1 MKNLEGCPTMKPKLR
16 PNAVPDIPLTQ
27 PTTAEPRPPIPKR
40 GGYEKRR
47 QAEILQLAND
57 NYKRDTEC
65 VQLQVP
71 DSTTEP
77 ELPTSN
83 VTEKNTSKVTMV
95 TKTTP
100 PPSLK
105 AVKHKKSQSYLRPQQ
120 RTRKHQ
126 TDLKITQPSATYS
139 TIATQTDDDITK
151 CTCASIV
158 TTTTNINSAQNSDDD
173 EVFSHADSDEEYQP
187 SDDDQSSDDDGDDNG
202 EHKNYRLNAKATTEE
217 QKQFLVSESAL
228 AELLS
233 VCRYCSS
240 EAVPVIQVSKGTLIV
255 TNSICVNGHLSI
267 RKSQSS
273 HNNLPWSNLMTAT
286 AIMLS
291 GCNATSVLRIF
302 DHLNVRMFSMRTY
315 NRLQSLYVSP
325 APTMAWD
332 AEQSSLLEQL
342 RGSDVILPSMDLQ
355 TKKILDF
362 QLIQSNEVKGSTHM
376 ELEGI
381 KRALEFLKD
390 YVNIKEVVTDR
401 HSSIKKYMRISQCDK
416 KHLFDV
422 WRVAKGVSKK
432 SEAAAKKSGGKDIRP
447 WIKSIVNHIYWISSS
462 CGMDGD
468 LKAAKWLSIMN
479 HMCNKHEGHSS
490 IYPKSDHG
498 ELSQDRLVEG
508 SVPYKKMKA
517 VVESKYLLTD
527 VPKLSP
533 VYQTYALEVFHSVM
547 NNFAPKSTHFFYS
560 SMLARL
566 CVAALHYN
574 ENCNR
579 DRAYTKDGVQ
589 CFSMVYPKAKK
600 GKEAVVKSRPSP
612 ATYDYVLLIKQAVVS
627 RKEDDCS
634 SYSNTAGDVQILQNH
649 FPVSL
654 TQTFEPFQKADL
666 IERHRSRC
674 QR

>member
-27 PTTAEPRPPIPKR
+27 PTTAEPKPALPKR
-40 GGYEKRR
+40 GAFEKRR
-47 QAEILQLAND
+47 KAEILQLAYD
-57 NYKRDTEC
+57 NYERETEC

-71 DSTTEP
+71 DSTTTPEPEP

-83 VTEKNTSKVTMV
+83 VTENNTSKVTMV
-95 TKTTP
+95 TQTTP
-100 PPSLK
+100 PPSPK
-105 AVKHKKSQSYLRPQQ
+105 VVKHKKSQSYLRPQQ

-151 CTCASIV
+151 CTCASTLP
-158 TTTTNINSAQNSDDD
+158 TTTHTTSAQNSDDD
-173 EVFSHADSDEEYQP
+173 EVSSHADSDEDYQP
-187 SDDDQSSDDDGDDNG
+187 SDDDQSSDADADDMND
-202 EHKNYRLNAKATTEE
+202 EPKNYRLNAKATPEE

-240 EAVPVIQVSKGTLIV
+240 EAVPVITVSKGTLIE

-267 RKSQSS
+267 WKSQSS
-273 HNNLPWSNLMTAT
+273 HNSLPWSNLMTAT

-291 GCNATSVLRIF
+291 GCNATSVLRMF
-302 DHLNVRMFSMRTY
+302 DHLNVQMFSMRTY
-315 NRLQSLYVSP
+315 NRLQSFYVSP
-325 APTMAWD
+325 AATMAWD
-332 AEQSSLLEQL
+332 SEQSSLLQQL
-342 RGSDVILPSMDLQ
+342 RGSDVILGGDARCDSPGYSAKYGSYTLMDLQ

-376 ELEGI
+376 ELEGL
-381 KRALEFLKD
+381 KRALGFLKD

-401 HSSIKKYMRISQCDK
+401 HSSIKKYMRISEGDK

-422 WRVAKGVSKK
+422 WHVAKGVSKK
-432 SEAAAKKSGGKDIRP
+432 LEAAAKKSGGKDIRP

-468 LKAAKWLSIMN
+468 LKTAKWLSIMN

-490 IYPKSDHG
+490 IYPKCDHG
-498 ELSQDRLVEG
+498 ELSQDRQWLEEG
-508 SVPYKKMKA
+508 SVPYKRMKA

-533 VYQTYALEVFHSVM
+533 VYQTYALEVFHSVV

-579 DRAYTKDGVQ
+579 DRAFTKDGLQ
-589 CFSMVYPKAKK
+589 CFSMIYPKAKK

-612 ATYDYVLLIKQAVVS
+612 ATYGMY
-627 RKEDDCS
+627 
-634 SYSNTAGDVQILQNH
+634 
-649 FPVSL
+649 
-654 TQTFEPFQKADL
+654 
-666 IERHRSRC
+666 
-674 QR
+674 

>member
-1 MKNLEGCPTMKPKLR
+1 MCR
-16 PNAVPDIPLTQ
+16 
-27 PTTAEPRPPIPKR
+27 TT
-40 GGYEKRR
+40 
-47 QAEILQLAND
+47 
-57 NYKRDTEC
+57 
-65 VQLQVP
+65 
-71 DSTTEP
+71 STTEP
-77 ELPTSN
+77 EPKLPTS
-83 VTEKNTSKVTMV
+83 NTSKVTMV
-95 TKTTP
+95 TQTTP
-100 PPSLK
+100 PPSPK
-105 AVKHKKSQSYLRPQQ
+105 SVKHWKCQFYLRPQQ

-151 CTCASIV
+151 CTCTSIV
-158 TTTTNINSAQNSDDD
+158 S
-173 EVFSHADSDEEYQP
+173 SHADSDEDYQP
-187 SDDDQSSDDDGDDNG
+187 SDDDQSSDDNSDEKDD
-202 EHKNYRLNAKATTEE
+202 HKNYRLNAKATPEE
-217 QKQFLVSESAL
+217 QKQFLLSESAL

-240 EAVPVIQVSKGTLIV
+240 EAVPVIQVSRGTLIV
-255 TNSICVNGHLSI
+255 TNSVCVNGHLSI
-267 RKSQSS
+267 WKSQSS
-273 HNNLPWSNLMTAT
+273 HNSLPWSNLMTAT

-291 GCNATSVLRIF
+291 GCNATSDLRMF
-302 DHLNVRMFSMRTY
+302 DHLNVQMFSMRTY

-325 APTMAWD
+325 AATMALD
-332 AEQSSLLEQL
+332 AEQSSLLDQL
-342 RGSDVILPSMDLQ
+342 RGTDVILGGDARCDSPGYSAKYGSYTLMDLQ

-362 QLIQSNEVKGSTHM
+362 QLIQSNEV
-376 ELEGI
+376 
-381 KRALEFLKD
+381 KD

-401 HSSIKKYMRISQCDK
+401 HSSIKKYMRIGQGDK

-422 WRVAKGVSKK
+422 WHVAKGVSKK
-432 SEAAAKKSGGKDIRP
+432 LEAAAKKSGGKDIRP

-479 HMCNKHEGHSS
+479 HMCNKHEWHSS
-490 IYPKSDHG
+490 IYPKCDHG
-498 ELSQDRLVEG
+498 ELSQDRQWLEE
-508 SVPYKKMKA
+508 
-517 VVESKYLLTD
+517 VV
-527 VPKLSP
+527 
-533 VYQTYALEVFHSVM
+533 
-547 NNFAPKSTHFFYS
+547 NNFAAKSTHFFYS

-579 DRAYTKDGVQ
+579 DRAFTKDGVQ

-627 RKEDDCS
+627 RREHDCS
-634 SYSNTAGDVQILQNH
+634 SYSNAADDVQILQNH

-666 IERHRSRC
+666 IARHRSRF